1 MTCQECPLLNR
12 SQSRVASIDDEGCP
26 RSDRLN
32 RGDAHETMG
41 TMLNI
46 TEKAQEM
53 LGQFAESA
61 DEGVELILRVE
72 IVGRGPKGFQYDLQF
87 VSREDGKEEDL
98 ELDVDGMP
106 VLVAARSVQYL
117 EGPTLAYKETL
128 MGGGF
133 SFENPNPLWVDE
145 LSKAVA
151 EIIASEVN
159 PVVASHGGHV
169 DLIGVDDGKAIIAF
183 GGGCQGCGMVDVT
196 LKQGVEV
203 MIKDNV
209 PGISEVIDATD
220 HAAGTNPFY

>member
-1 MTCQECPLLNR
+1 M
-12 SQSRVASIDDEGCP
+12 
-26 RSDRLN
+26 N
-32 RGDAHETMG
+32 RGVHEPVTSD
-41 TMLNI
+41 MLSI
-46 TEKAQEM
+46 SPKAREM
-53 LGQFAESA
+53 LDQFAEQA
-61 DEGVELILRVE
+61 DESSEMLLRVE
-72 IVGRGPKGFQYDLQF
+72 IVGRGPNGFQYDLQF
-87 VSREDGKEEDL
+87 VSSDDRKDDDVEL
-98 ELDVDGMP
+98 ELEEMR
-106 VLVAARSVQYL
+106 VLVAARSAQYL
-117 EGPTLAYKETL
+117 EGATIDYKETL

-133 SFENPNPLWVDE
+133 SFDNPNPLWVDE

-209 PGISEVIDATD
+209 PGISEVVDATD

>member
-1 MTCQECPLLNR
+1 VGCL
-12 SQSRVASIDDEGCP
+12 DDEACLHA
-26 RSDRLN
+26 DRLN
-32 RGDAHETMG
+32 RGLHRTAIETM
-41 TMLNI
+41 LSI
-46 TEKAQEM
+46 SPKAREM
-53 LGQFAESA
+53 LDQFAEQAEEAS
-61 DEGVELILRVE
+61 GLVLRVE
-72 IVGRGPKGFQYDLQF
+72 IVGRGPKGFLYDLQF
-87 VSREDGKEEDL
+87 IGSDDRKENDIEL
-98 ELDVDGMP
+98 EIEGMK
-106 VLVAARSVQYL
+106 VFVAARSAQYL
-117 EGPTLAYKETL
+117 EGTTLDYKETL

-133 SFENPNPLWVDE
+133 SFDNPNPLWVDE

-209 PGISEVIDATD
+209 PGISEVVDATD

>member
-1 MTCQECPLLNR
+1 MQGLG
-12 SQSRVASIDDEGCP
+12 DEPCL
-26 RSDRLN
+26 RSDMLN
-32 RGDAHETMG
+32 RGDVYG
-41 TMLNI
+41 MLRKMLTI

-53 LGQFAESA
+53 LGEFADSA

-87 VSREDGKEEDL
+87 VGREDSKEDDIV
-98 ELDVDGMP
+98 LDIDGMS
-106 VLVAARSVQYL
+106 VLVAARSAQYL
-117 EGPTLAYKETL
+117 EGTTLDYKETL

-133 SFENPNPLWVDE
+133 SFDNPNPLWVDE

-169 DLIGVDDGKAIIAF
+169 DLVGVDDGKAIIAF

>member
-98 ELDVDGMP
+98 ELDVEGMP
-106 VLVAARSVQYL
+106 VLVAATSVQYL
-117 EGPTLAYKETL
+117 EGTTLDYKETL

-145 LSKAVA
+145 LSIAVA

>member
-1 MTCQECPLLNR
+1 
-12 SQSRVASIDDEGCP
+12 
-26 RSDRLN
+26 
-32 RGDAHETMG
+32 
-41 TMLNI
+41 MLRKMLTI

-53 LGQFAESA
+53 LGEFADSA

-87 VSREDGKEEDL
+87 VGREDSKEDDIV
-98 ELDVDGMP
+98 LDIDGMS
-106 VLVAARSVQYL
+106 VLVAARSAQYL
-117 EGPTLAYKETL
+117 EGTTLDYKETL

-133 SFENPNPLWVDE
+133 SFDNPNHLWVDE

-169 DLIGVDDGKAIIAF
+169 DLVGVDDGKAIIAF

>member
-1 MTCQECPLLNR
+1 M
-12 SQSRVASIDDEGCP
+12 
-26 RSDRLN
+26 LN
-32 RGDAHETMG
+32 RGDVYG
-41 TMLNI
+41 MLRKMLTI

-53 LGQFAESA
+53 LGEFADSA

-87 VSREDGKEEDL
+87 VGLEDSKEDDIQ
-98 ELDVDGMP
+98 LDIDGMS
-106 VLVAARSVQYL
+106 VLVAARSAQYL
-117 EGPTLAYKETL
+117 EGTTLDYKETL

-133 SFENPNPLWVDE
+133 SFDNPNPLWVDE

-169 DLIGVDDGKAIIAF
+169 DLVGVDDGKAIIAF

>member
-1 MTCQECPLLNR
+1 M
-12 SQSRVASIDDEGCP
+12 
-26 RSDRLN
+26 N
-32 RGDAHETMG
+32 RGVHEPVTSD
-41 TMLNI
+41 MLSI
-46 TEKAQEM
+46 SPKAREM
-53 LGQFAESA
+53 LDQFAEQA
-61 DEGVELILRVE
+61 DESNEMLLRVE
-72 IVGRGPKGFQYDLQF
+72 IVGRGPNGFQYDLQF
-87 VSREDGKEEDL
+87 VSSDDRKDDDVEMELEE
-98 ELDVDGMP
+98 MR

-117 EGPTLAYKETL
+117 EGATIDYKETL

-133 SFENPNPLWVDE
+133 SFDNPNPLWVDE

-169 DLIGVDDGKAIIAF
+169 DLIGVDSGKAIIAF

-203 MIKDNV
+203 MIKDSV
-209 PGISEVIDATD
+209 PGISEVVDATD

>member
-1 MTCQECPLLNR
+1 M
-12 SQSRVASIDDEGCP
+12 
-26 RSDRLN
+26 N
-32 RGDAHETMG
+32 RGAHEPVTSD
-41 TMLNI
+41 MLSI
-46 TEKAQEM
+46 SPKAREM
-53 LGQFAESA
+53 LDQFAEQA
-61 DEGVELILRVE
+61 DESSEMLLRVE
-72 IVGRGPKGFQYDLQF
+72 IVGRGPNGFQYDLQF
-87 VSREDGKEEDL
+87 VSSDDRKDDDVEL
-98 ELDVDGMP
+98 ELEEMR

-117 EGPTLAYKETL
+117 EGATIDYKETL

-133 SFENPNPLWVDE
+133 SFDNPNPLWVDE

-169 DLIGVDDGKAIIAF
+169 DLIGVDSGKAIIAF

-203 MIKDNV
+203 MIKDSV
-209 PGISEVIDATD
+209 PGISEVVDATD

>member
-1 MTCQECPLLNR
+1 M
-12 SQSRVASIDDEGCP
+12 
-26 RSDRLN
+26 N
-32 RGDAHETMG
+32 RGAHEPVTID
-41 TMLNI
+41 MLSI
-46 TEKAQEM
+46 SPKAREM
-53 LGQFAESA
+53 LDQFAEQA
-61 DEGVELILRVE
+61 DESSGLLLRVE
-72 IVGRGPKGFQYDLQF
+72 IVGRGPNGFQYDLQF
-87 VSREDGKEEDL
+87 IGSDDRKDDDVEL
-98 ELDVDGMP
+98 EIEGMS

-117 EGPTLAYKETL
+117 EGATIDYKETL

-133 SFENPNPLWVDE
+133 SFDNPNPLWVDE

-209 PGISEVIDATD
+209 PGVSEVVDATD
-220 HAAGTNPFY
+220 HTAGTNPFY

>member
-1 MTCQECPLLNR
+1 
-12 SQSRVASIDDEGCP
+12 
-26 RSDRLN
+26 
-32 RGDAHETMG
+32 
-41 TMLNI
+41 MLRKMLII

-53 LGQFAESA
+53 LGEFADSA

-87 VSREDGKEEDL
+87 VGREDAKEDDI
-98 ELDVDGMP
+98 ELDIDGMS
-106 VLVAARSVQYL
+106 VLVAARSAQYL
-117 EGPTLAYKETL
+117 EGTTLDYKETL

-133 SFENPNPLWVDE
+133 SFDNPNPLWVDE

-169 DLIGVDDGKAIIAF
+169 DLVGVDDGKAIIAF

-220 HAAGTNPFY
+220 HAAGTTPFY